1 MQTSDTVIWG
11 LGPALAGLSA
21 VALLAGCATAYPKPT
36 QELEAAQ
43 AAIAAAEG
51 ANARDVAPVVLN
63 SAQNKLLEAQEAIDA
78 EAYRK
83 ATWLLQ
89 EAEAEAELAR
99 AKAQTAA
106 TRQAVKELE
115 KSIEDLRQRIDNAQA

>member
-1 MQTSDTVIWG
+1 MQGSQSFRQSF
-11 LGPALAGLSA
+11 GPVLAGLSA
-21 VALLAGCATAYPKPT
+21 AALVAGCATAYPKPT
-36 QELEAAQ
+36 QQLESTQ
-43 AAIAAAEG
+43 AAIAAASG
-51 ANARDVAPVVLN
+51 ANARDTAPVLLN

-106 TRQAVKELE
+106 TRQAVQELE
-115 KSIEDLRQRIDNAQA
+115 KSIEDLRRRIENAPA